1 MGQNI
6 VKTRALNRLS
16 AVLEKHLPEQR
27 LFLKADEGTRFV
39 RLRPGTQA
47 LMIAGGALFVG
58 WTVIVTSIFLIDTIS
73 AGGARDQAA
82 REQLTYQTRLNAL
95 SDERDARAAE
105 ARLAQDRFAV
115 AMDQV
120 SDMQSRLLESEQ
132 RRREMETAV
141 DVIQTTLRRIMSE
154 RDEARARADQL
165 MAELQAETGTI
176 QTAAGRQQDMEQTM
190 TFLAEALEDTASERD
205 NAHLNMA
212 EAHSEVERLQFE
224 AELAA
229 ERNERIFTQ
238 IEEAVAMSLEP
249 LDNMFRS
256 AGMPTDQIIEQ
267 VRRGY
272 SGQGGPLM
280 PITMSSRGQEPDA
293 MSLRANEVLEG
304 LDQVNLYR
312 MAAEQ
317 LPFAMPVQSSVRFTS
332 GFGYRPDPINGGRR
346 LHAGADFAAPVG
358 TPLYAAGDGVV
369 IFAGR
374 QSGYGLMV
382 KIQHPFGIETRYAHM
397 SRLRVSEGQR
407 VSRGDRIGD
416 MGRTGRV
423 TGPHLHYEVRQNGTP
438 INPMNFITA
447 GRDVF

>member
-1 MGQNI
+1 M
-6 VKTRALNRLS
+6 
-16 AVLEKHLPEQR
+16 
-27 LFLKADEGTRFV
+27 RFV
-39 RLRPGTQA
+39 RLRSGTQA
-47 LMIAGGALFVG
+47 MMIAGGALFVG

-73 AGGARDQAA
+73 AGSARDQAA
-82 REQLTYQTRLNAL
+82 RAQMSYQTRLNAL
-95 SDERDARAAE
+95 SEERNARASE
-105 ARLAQDRFAV
+105 ARLAQDRFAI

-120 SDMQSRLLESEQ
+120 SDMQSHLLESEE

-141 DVIQTTLRRIMSE
+141 DVIQTTLRRTMAE

-165 MAELQAETGTI
+165 YAEIQAETGTI
-176 QTAAGRQQDMEQTM
+176 QTAAGRQRDMEQTLA
-190 TFLAEALEDTASERD
+190 FLADALEDTATERD
-205 NAHLNMA
+205 DAHEDMEVAHA
-212 EAHSEVERLQFE
+212 EVDRLEFE

-256 AGMPTDQIIEQ
+256 AGMPTDQIIDQ

-280 PITMSSRGQEPDA
+280 PITMSTRGQAPDP

-304 LDQVNLYR
+304 LDQVNLHR

-332 GFGYRPDPINGGRR
+332 GFGYRRDPINGGRR
-346 LHAGADFAAPVG
+346 LHAGADFAGPVG

-397 SRLRVSEGQR
+397 SRIGVSQGQR

-423 TGPHLHYEVRQNGTP
+423 TGSHLHYEVRQNGTP

>member
-1 MGQNI
+1 M
-6 VKTRALNRLS
+6 
-16 AVLEKHLPEQR
+16 
-27 LFLKADEGTRFV
+27 
-39 RLRPGTQA
+39 
-47 LMIAGGALFVG
+47 MIAGGALFVG

-73 AGGARDQAA
+73 AGSARDQAA
-82 REQLTYQTRLNAL
+82 RAQMSYQTRLNAL
-95 SDERDARAAE
+95 SEERNARASE
-105 ARLAQDRFAV
+105 ARLAQDRFAI

-120 SDMQSRLLESEQ
+120 SDMQSHLLESEE

-141 DVIQTTLRRIMSE
+141 DVIQTTLRRTMAE

-165 MAELQAETGTI
+165 YAEIQAETGTI
-176 QTAAGRQQDMEQTM
+176 QTAAGRQRDMEQTLA
-190 TFLAEALEDTASERD
+190 FLAEALEDTATERD
-205 NAHLNMA
+205 DAHEDMEVAHA
-212 EAHSEVERLQFE
+212 EVDRLEFE

-256 AGMPTDQIIEQ
+256 AGMPTDQIIDQ

-280 PITMSSRGQEPDA
+280 PITMSTRGQAPDP

-304 LDQVNLYR
+304 LDQVNLHR

-332 GFGYRPDPINGGRR
+332 GFGYRRDPINGGRR
-346 LHAGADFAAPVG
+346 LHAGADFAGPVG

-397 SRLRVSEGQR
+397 SRIGVSQGQR

-423 TGPHLHYEVRQNGTP
+423 TGSHLHYEVRQNGTP

>member
-1 MGQNI
+1 M
-6 VKTRALNRLS
+6 
-16 AVLEKHLPEQR
+16 EKHLPEQR

-141 DVIQTTLRRIMSE
+141 DVIQTTLRRTMSE

-165 MAELQAETGTI
+165 VAELQAETGTI

-205 NAHLNMA
+205 NAHQNMA

-229 ERNERIFTQ
+229 ENPLARDDAETRRLIRAL
-238 IEEAVAMSLEP
+238 AVA
-249 LDNMFRS
+249 
-256 AGMPTDQIIEQ
+256 
-267 VRRGY
+267 
-272 SGQGGPLM
+272 
-280 PITMSSRGQEPDA
+280 
-293 MSLRANEVLEG
+293 
-304 LDQVNLYR
+304 
-312 MAAEQ
+312 
-317 LPFAMPVQSSVRFTS
+317 
-332 GFGYRPDPINGGRR
+332 GFGMMNIMLLSVSVWSGAGGTTREMFHW
-346 LHAGADFAAPVG
+346 LSALIAIPV
-358 TPLYAAGDGVV
+358 
-369 IFAGR
+369 
-374 QSGYGLMV
+374 
-382 KIQHPFGIETRYAHM
+382 
-397 SRLRVSEGQR
+397 
-407 VSRGDRIGD
+407 
-416 MGRTGRV
+416 
-423 TGPHLHYEVRQNGTP
+423 
-438 INPMNFITA
+438 
-447 GRDVF
+447 

>member
-1 MGQNI
+1 
-6 VKTRALNRLS
+6 
-16 AVLEKHLPEQR
+16 
-27 LFLKADEGTRFV
+27 
-39 RLRPGTQA
+39 
-47 LMIAGGALFVG
+47 
-58 WTVIVTSIFLIDTIS
+58 
-73 AGGARDQAA
+73 
-82 REQLTYQTRLNAL
+82 
-95 SDERDARAAE
+95 
-105 ARLAQDRFAV
+105 
-115 AMDQV
+115 
-120 SDMQSRLLESEQ
+120 
-132 RRREMETAV
+132 
-141 DVIQTTLRRIMSE
+141 
-154 RDEARARADQL
+154 
-165 MAELQAETGTI
+165 
-176 QTAAGRQQDMEQTM
+176 
-190 TFLAEALEDTASERD
+190 
-205 NAHLNMA
+205 
-212 EAHSEVERLQFE
+212 
-224 AELAA
+224 
-229 ERNERIFTQ
+229 TQ

-332 GFGYRPDPINGGRR
+332 GFGYRRDPINGGRR
-346 LHAGADFAAPVG
+346 LHAGTDFAGPVG

-397 SRLRVSEGQR
+397 SRLRVSQGQR